1 MNAMLF
7 AAGLGTRLKPL
18 TNDKPKALIEVNGM
32 TMLHT
37 ALRKLEN
44 AGISKTVVN
53 VHHFSNLVMEDI
65 KRFNSDR
72 MKVVVSDESDQLL
85 DTGGGL
91 LKARPLFDAKSPVL
105 LYNVD
110 IVTTANLQD
119 FISFHRSHGELASL
133 MIKHRLTT
141 RHLLFNEQMEL
152 AGWENLKTGDKIIT
166 KDTSNYLE
174 FGFQG
179 IHIVEPRIFDLITET
194 GKFPIM
200 ELYLRLASIQTFRG
214 YESRNDLWFD
224 IGTPE
229 KLETTQKAIKQ
240 MSEDNRKLLY

>member
-1 MNAMLF
+1 MLF

-44 AGISKTVVN
+44 AGISKAVVN

-65 KRFNSDR
+65 TRFKSDR

-110 IVTTANLQD
+110 IVTTTNLQD
-119 FISFHRSHGELASL
+119 FISFHRSHRELASL
-133 MIKHRLTT
+133 MVKHRPTT
-141 RHLLFNEQMEL
+141 RYLLFNEHMEL
-152 AGWENLKTGDKIIT
+152 AGWENLNTNNKIIT
-166 KDTSNYLE
+166 KETSNYNA

-179 IHIVEPRIFDLITET
+179 IHIVEPRIFDLILET

-200 ELYLRLASIQTFRG
+200 ELYLRLARNHTFRG
-214 YESRNDLWFD
+214 YESQHDLWFD

-229 KLETTQKAIKQ
+229 KLETTKKAIEQ
-240 MSEDNRKLLY
+240 MSEDDKKLLY

>member
-1 MNAMLF
+1 MLF

-32 TMLHT
+32 TMLHI

-53 VHHFSNLVMEDI
+53 VHHFSELVMEEI
-65 KRFNSDR
+65 IRFKSDK
-72 MKVVVSDESDQLL
+72 MEVIVSDESDQLL

-91 LKARPLFDAKSPVL
+91 LKARPLFDANSPVL

-110 IVTTANLQD
+110 IVTTANLKD
-119 FISFHRSHGELASL
+119 FIAFHHSYDGLVSL
-133 MIKHRLTT
+133 MIKKRPTS
-141 RHLLFNEQMEL
+141 RHLLFNEHIEL
-152 AGWENLKTGDKIIT
+152 AGWENLKTGEKIIT
-166 KDTSNYLE
+166 KDTSNYKG

-179 IHIVEPRIFDLITET
+179 IHIIEPRIFDLIIES
-194 GKFPIM
+194 GKFPII
-200 ELYLRLASIQTFRG
+200 ELYLRLSREHTLMG

-229 KLETTQKAIKQ
+229 KFETTRKTIEQ
-240 MSEDNRKLLY
+240 MSEGEKRLLF